1 MKTKQTKKQTTE
13 APLWG
18 PSKDYQLREYLH
30 GREGRWTDDKREQD
44 R

>member
-13 APLWG
+13 VLHWG
-18 PSKDYQLREYLH
+18 LSKDYQTREYLH
-30 GREGRWTDDKREQD
+30 GWEGGWTDDKKEQD